1 MDKFKMALDFLG
13 WEEQDLNDVL
23 IEFAENNMKAI
34 FKKIKN
40 NSVKTL
46 PQKDLNSLCDE
57 FMYALPDMLEQY
69 KKDNGVK

>member
-1 MDKFKMALDFLG
+1 MDKFKRALDFLG

-23 IEFAENNMKAI
+23 TEFAENNTKAI

-57 FMYALPDMLEQY
+57 FIYALPQMYELIE
-69 KKDNGVK
+69 KTILK

>member
-1 MDKFKMALDFLG
+1 MNKFKMALDFLG

-23 IEFAENNMKAI
+23 TEFAENNTKAI

-57 FMYALPDMLEQY
+57 FIYALPQMYELIE
-69 KKDNGVK
+69 KTILK

>member
-23 IEFAENNMKAI
+23 IEFAENNMKVI

-40 NSVKTL
+40 NNVKTL

-57 FMYALPDMLEQY
+57 FIYALPQMYELIE
-69 KKDNGVK
+69 KTILK

>member
-23 IEFAENNMKAI
+23 IEFAENNMRAI

-57 FMYALPDMLEQY
+57 FIYALPQMYELIE
-69 KKDNGVK
+69 KTILK

>member
-40 NSVKTL
+40 DSVKTL

-57 FMYALPDMLEQY
+57 FIYALPQMYELIE
-69 KKDNGVK
+69 KTILK

>member
-1 MDKFKMALDFLG
+1 MDKFKIALDFLG

-57 FMYALPDMLEQY
+57 FIYALPQMYELIE
-69 KKDNGVK
+69 KTILK

>member
-23 IEFAENNMKAI
+23 IEFAENNTKAI

-57 FMYALPDMLEQY
+57 FIYALPQMYELIE
-69 KKDNGVK
+69 KTILK

>member
-13 WEEQDLNDVL
+13 WEEQDLNGVL
-23 IEFAENNMKAI
+23 IEFAENNMGAI

-40 NSVKTL
+40 NNVKTL

-57 FMYALPDMLEQY
+57 FMYALPDMLKY
-69 KKDNGVK
+69 

>member
-13 WEEQDLNDVL
+13 WEEQDLNVVL

-57 FMYALPDMLEQY
+57 FMYALPDMLKY
-69 KKDNGVK
+69 

>member
-57 FMYALPDMLEQY
+57 FIYALPQMYELIE
-69 KKDNGVK
+69 KTILK

>member
-1 MDKFKMALDFLG
+1 MALDFLG
-13 WEEQDLNDVL
+13 WEEQDLNGVL
-23 IEFAENNMKAI
+23 IEFAENNTKAI

-57 FMYALPDMLEQY
+57 FIYALPQMYELIE
-69 KKDNGVK
+69 KTILK

>member
-1 MDKFKMALDFLG
+1 MNKFKMALDFLG

-57 FMYALPDMLEQY
+57 FIYALPQMYELIE
-69 KKDNGVK
+69 KTILK

>member
-13 WEEQDLNDVL
+13 WEEQDLNGVL

-57 FMYALPDMLEQY
+57 FIYALPQMYELIE
-69 KKDNGVK
+69 KTILK

>member
-23 IEFAENNMKAI
+23 IKFAENNTKAI

-40 NSVKTL
+40 NSIKTL

-57 FMYALPDMLEQY
+57 FIYALPQMYELIE
-69 KKDNGVK
+69 KTILK

>member
-1 MDKFKMALDFLG
+1 
-13 WEEQDLNDVL
+13 
-23 IEFAENNMKAI
+23 MKAI

-69 KKDNGVK
+69 KKDNSIK

>member
-46 PQKDLNSLCDE
+46 PQQDLNSLCDE
-57 FMYALPDMLEQY
+57 FIYALPQMYELI
-69 KKDNGVK
+69 

>member
-57 FMYALPDMLEQY
+57 FMYALPDMLKY
-69 KKDNGVK
+69 

>member
-23 IEFAENNMKAI
+23 IEFAENNMRAA

-57 FMYALPDMLEQY
+57 FIYALPPMLEQY
-69 KKDNGVK
+69 KKDNDIK

>member
-23 IEFAENNMKAI
+23 IEFAENNMRAV
-34 FKKIKN
+34 FKKIKDN
-40 NSVKTL
+40 NVKTL

-57 FMYALPDMLEQY
+57 FIYALPQMYELIE
-69 KKDNGVK
+69 KTILK

>member
-13 WEEQDLNDVL
+13 WEEQDLNGVL
-23 IEFAENNMKAI
+23 IEFAENNMKAV

-69 KKDNGVK
+69 KKDNDIK

>member
-13 WEEQDLNDVL
+13 WAEQDLNDVL
-23 IEFAENNMKAI
+23 IEFAENNTKAI

-57 FMYALPDMLEQY
+57 FIYALPQMYELIE
-69 KKDNGVK
+69 KTILK

>member
-23 IEFAENNMKAI
+23 IEFAENNMKVI

-40 NSVKTL
+40 NNV
-46 PQKDLNSLCDE
+46 
-57 FMYALPDMLEQY
+57 
-69 KKDNGVK
+69 